1 MWIWIIQACPAVHRI
16 TYAPVLLLALLA
28 CCTNT
33 ILPNRCP
40 PANLPN
46 NVLPN
51 SIEAKLRSR
60 TRTPNHTQSNVN
72 ASAAS
77 RRAVT
82 PRGGARTIEFD

>member
-51 SIEAKLRSR
+51 SIEAKLQSR
-60 TRTPNHTQSNVN
+60 TRS
-72 ASAAS
+72 S
-77 RRAVT
+77 
-82 PRGGARTIEFD
+82 